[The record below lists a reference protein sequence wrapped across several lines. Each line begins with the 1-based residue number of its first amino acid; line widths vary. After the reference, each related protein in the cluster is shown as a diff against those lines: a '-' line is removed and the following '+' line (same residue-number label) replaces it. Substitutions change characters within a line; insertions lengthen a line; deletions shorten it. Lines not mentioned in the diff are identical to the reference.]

1 MSVESVIETIGG
13 DVTKVWDAFKSD
25 YAKAKAIWNL
35 IRSPQTWSVLV
46 ALGKQ
51 AVTTFGAAESA
62 VGAEG
67 TSLPLDATL
76 IADIKALWA
85 DAKAGDAV
93 IVADLKALGI
103 TL

>member
-1 MSVESVIETIGG
+1 MSVLSVLEQVGN
-13 DVTKVWDAFKSD
+13 DVDKVWNDFKSD
-25 YAKAKAIWNL
+25 YAKAKAIWGL

-51 AVTTFGAAESA
+51 AVTTFGAAEAA

-76 IADIKALWA
+76 IADIKTLYA